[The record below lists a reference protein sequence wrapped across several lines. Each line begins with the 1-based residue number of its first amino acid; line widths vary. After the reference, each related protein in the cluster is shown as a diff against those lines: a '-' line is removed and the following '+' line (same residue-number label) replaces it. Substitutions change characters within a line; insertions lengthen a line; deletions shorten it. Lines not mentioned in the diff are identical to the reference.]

1 MKKSISTRRYRMKK
15 FAVISFAGSL
25 LLVAVFFSVTAL
37 ADVSVGITIVPPAV
51 VIPAPP
57 AVMVIP
63 GTYVYFIP
71 DVEADML
78 FYGGW
83 WYRPY
88 RGYWYRARGYNGPW
102 VHVGVSRVPSV
113 VINVPPHFRN
123 VPPGHTRIPYGQ
135 LKKNWRTWE
144 RERHWDRGRERGRE
158 REIRKE
164 HGGEGRGHGRGRH

>member
-1 MKKSISTRRYRMKK
+1 MEQEVCMKSLSVISIS
-15 FAVISFAGSL
+15 GSL
-25 LLVAVFFSVTAL
+25 LLMTLFFPIAAG
-37 ADVSVGITIVPPAV
+37 ADVSVGINIFPPPL

-63 GTYVYFIP
+63 GTYVYFVP
-71 DVEADML
+71 DVDVDIL

-88 RGYWYRARGYNGPW
+88 RGYWYKARGYNGPW

-113 VINVPPHFRN
+113 VINVPPHFRS

-135 LKKNWRTWE
+135 FKKNWKTWE
-144 RERHWDRGRERGRE
+144 RNRHWDRVRERGRE
-158 REIRKE
+158 REIRRE
-164 HGGEGRGHGRGRH
+164 HRGDGHGHGKGRH